1 MVAGGQRG
9 AAGTVV
15 FCGAAL
21 APVGQRDWVQILTFP
36 NDAGGTNA
44 RLEFR
49 YISDTGVVSV
59 IGSYDNTGFTVNQD
73 LHFDPPPG
81 TIGWF
86 HGIQQFQLPAAGGPL
101 PSGEAFPYV
110 SLAAGPRRPVAGA

>member
-86 HGIQQFQLPAAGGPL
+86 HGIQQFQLPAAGGPFI
-101 PSGEAFPYV
+101 SGESFHTGCPACGTSGV
-110 SLAAGPRRPVAGA
+110 LAG